1 MRELDNPILNYPEK
15 EEYTLGFCAD
25 KLDELYKTRDALENA
40 DTAAPAELEFDPL
53 NSTIHLA
60 MEILDNNINY
70 FEDLKEVLEFQQYRR
85 LMLCR

>member
-1 MRELDNPILNYPEK
+1 MIDNPIINYPEK
-15 EEYTLGFCAD
+15 EEYTLGFCND

-53 NSTIHLA
+53 NSAIHLA
-60 MEILDNNINY
+60 MDILDNNINY
-70 FEDLKEVLEFQQYRR
+70 FENYKDLLESRQYRR